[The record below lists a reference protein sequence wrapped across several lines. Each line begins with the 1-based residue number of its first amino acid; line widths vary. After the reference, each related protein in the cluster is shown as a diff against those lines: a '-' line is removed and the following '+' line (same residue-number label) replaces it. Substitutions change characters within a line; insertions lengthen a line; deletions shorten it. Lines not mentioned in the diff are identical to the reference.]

1 MLDWLS
7 RDGKLLLLSRA
18 TRAFAYGFLSVVLGI
33 YLKLSGFDEVRIGLV
48 MTATLISGA
57 IFTLGASL
65 YADRFG
71 RRKVL
76 ILFAILM
83 ALAGIVFALTKDY
96 LFLLLAALIGTINV
110 TGTEV
115 GPFLSIEQAMIPQT
129 CAERRRTSA
138 FALYSFVGTFAT
150 AAGALI
156 SGVPEL
162 LQGLGMGL
170 EASFRPL
177 FLAYALLGVATVGL
191 FLMLSPATEMK
202 GGGRGQPL
210 GPGARRIVTRLSLL
224 FGLDSFAGGFVIQ
237 SIVAY
242 WFFTRFGVPLRDLA
256 LLFFWAN
263 ILTALSF
270 FAAARLA
277 GRVGLVNTMVFTHLP
292 SNVLLMLVPLAPSFP
307 LAMALYL
314 GRMAISQMD
323 VPTRQSYIVA
333 IVAPEERTAAAG
345 MTNIAR
351 NVAQAVGPSVAGYA
365 LTLSLAAPFLVGGG
379 LKVIYD
385 LALYFSF
392 RAIKPPEE
400 R

>member
-1 MLDWLS
+1 
-7 RDGKLLLLSRA
+7 
-18 TRAFAYGFLSVVLGI
+18 
-33 YLKLSGFDEVRIGLV
+33 
-48 MTATLISGA
+48 
-57 IFTLGASL
+57 
-65 YADRFG
+65 
-71 RRKVL
+71 
-76 ILFAILM
+76 
-83 ALAGIVFALTKDY
+83 AGIVFALTKDY

-150 AAGALI
+150 AAGALL

-162 LQGLGMGL
+162 LQGFGMGL

-177 FLAYALLGVATVGL
+177 FLAYALLGVATAGL
-191 FLMLSPATEMK
+191 FLLLSPATEMR
-202 GGGRGQPL
+202 GGERGQPL
-210 GPGARRIVTRLSLL
+210 GPGTKRIVTRLSLL
-224 FGLDSFAGGFVIQ
+224 FSLDSFAGGFVIQ
-237 SIVAY
+237 SLVAY
-242 WFFTRFGVPLRDLA
+242 WFFTRFGVPLRDLS

-270 FAAARLA
+270 FAAAKLA

-351 NVAQAVGPSVAGYA
+351 NLAQAVGPSVAGYA
-365 LTLSLAAPFLVGGG
+365 LTLSLAAPFLIGGG

-392 RAIKPPEE
+392 RGDKAA
-400 R
+400 